1 MQTVIAQYFKKMDNF
16 DLRKYLTENRLLK
29 EAYNISA
36 EVEVGDIFYNDTEDQ
51 YEVVSVSDSHVEL
64 KPKTFRG
71 ENETFPKD
79 FGDDVSIEDF
89 WQHFEKVEDETRGP
103 FGEPGD
109 SNYFGNHIRETSDK
123 KYLAENKLIKETK
136 EEDYYN
142 LLMDLK
148 DTELD
153 WITKRTFETLMM
165 KRGMY
170 DSFEDFLD
178 DEIDFF
184 QEEGNVEIIDKIK
197 STFLN
202 ENNLLKEYL
211 DLEIDEDQVTIN
223 SYSGEYSGFIK
234 DDNTVDF
241 SVTGYEE
248 EREDGEID
256 FDEDNWKDILGPKHA
271 FVKITNQIPTTKVE
285 AAGDYV
291 MITVDLEDLEAIAD

>member
-1 MQTVIAQYFKKMDNF
+1 M
-16 DLRKYLTENRLLK
+16 
-29 EAYNISA
+29 
-36 EVEVGDIFYNDTEDQ
+36 
-51 YEVVSVSDSHVEL
+51 
-64 KPKTFRG
+64 
-71 ENETFPKD
+71 KD
-79 FGDDVSIEDF
+79 F
-89 WQHFEKVEDETRGP
+89 
-103 FGEPGD
+103 
-109 SNYFGNHIRETSDK
+109 NLK
-123 KYLAENKLIKETK
+123 KYLAENKLLKETK

-148 DTELD
+148 GTELD
-153 WITKRTFETLMM
+153 WVTERRFEDMM
-165 KRGMY
+165 LKRGNY

-178 DEIDFF
+178 DELDFF
-184 QEEGNVEIIDKIK
+184 QEEGNVEIINKIK

-202 ENNLLKEYL
+202 ESKLLKEYL

-223 SYSGEYSGFIK
+223 SYSGEYSGFIE

-271 FVKITNQIPTTKVE
+271 FVKISNQIPTTRVE

-291 MITVDLEDLEAIAD
+291 MITVDLEDLKGIVDDIVDTKSDDSLDSPSAGNIEVSGFKKPGGPVFKSYSDFQDYYK